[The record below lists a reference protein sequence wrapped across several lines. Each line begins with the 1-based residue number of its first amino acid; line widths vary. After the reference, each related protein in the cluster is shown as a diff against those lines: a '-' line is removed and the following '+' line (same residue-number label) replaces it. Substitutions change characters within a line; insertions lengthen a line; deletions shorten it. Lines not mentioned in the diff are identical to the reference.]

1 MLTCFKFLVPLIIQ
15 GGGQRDGGQSF
26 MGVVLIC
33 LDVSF
38 AVGSLIL
45 LLTMLFLVH
54 APISQRFLF
63 YFACNNVGGRYFLR
77 QDYTI
82 ECFKNAHWEFSI
94 VVISFSIQILSSSI
108 VQNFIPARKSTSRK
122 GDNGIVIVVGGS
134 YIYHGAPV
142 LSSLAALRCG
152 TDLVYTSVPKINVTP
167 TRAISP
173 NLIVIPLVDQKLTLG
188 AVKKLVGALPRNLHS
203 ATIGMG
209 LAIQEKNS
217 LLYLVKSLLDRD
229 VRLSLDA
236 SALIPEVLPLLA
248 NKNVVVTPHSG
259 EFKRLFGDVPPD
271 SQNERIPLVEQH
283 ALDNGITILLKGP
296 TDIISNGKT
305 TYLCEKNTPAM
316 TVGGTGDVLS
326 GLVAGLLSKNRNSL
340 ESAAAA
346 SFICGLAGKHVQDK
360 LGLHMTSMDLID
372 AIPNVM
378 KPFDKII

>member
-1 MLTCFKFLVPLIIQ
+1 MEPQL
-15 GGGQRDGGQSF
+15 
-26 MGVVLIC
+26 
-33 LDVSF
+33 
-38 AVGSLIL
+38 
-45 LLTMLFLVH
+45 
-54 APISQRFLF
+54 
-63 YFACNNVGGRYFLR
+63 
-77 QDYTI
+77 
-82 ECFKNAHWEFSI
+82 
-94 VVISFSIQILSSSI
+94 LSSSI
-108 VQNFIPARKSTSRK
+108 VENFILARKSASRK
-122 GDNGIVIVVGGS
+122 GNNGIVLVIGGS
-134 YIYHGAPV
+134 YIYHGAPI

-217 LLYLVKSLLDRD
+217 LLHLVQSLLNRD

-248 NKNVVVTPHSG
+248 NKNVVVTPHAG
-259 EFKRLFGDVPPD
+259 EFKRLFGDAPSD
-271 SQNERIPLVEQH
+271 SKNERIQLVEKH
-283 ALDNGITILLKGP
+283 ALDNGVTILLKGP
-296 TDIISNGKT
+296 TDIISNGNT

-326 GLVAGLLSKNRNSL
+326 GLVAGLLSNNRNSL

-346 SFICGLAGKHVQDK
+346 AFICGLTGKQVQEK

-372 AIPNVM
+372 AIPSIM